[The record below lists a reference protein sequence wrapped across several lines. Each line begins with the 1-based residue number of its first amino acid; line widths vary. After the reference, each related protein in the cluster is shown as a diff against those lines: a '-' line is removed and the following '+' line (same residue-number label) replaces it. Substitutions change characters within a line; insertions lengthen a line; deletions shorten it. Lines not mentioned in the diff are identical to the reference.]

1 MFALR
6 DFCQDEYIYNMLLQL
21 IGTAV
26 TLTQYKCR
34 EKYSKLNR

>member
-6 DFCQDEYIYNMLLQL
+6 DFCQDEYIQQV

-34 EKYSKLNR
+34 EKYNINR